1 MAAEKKIVI
10 IDYGLGNIYSINQA
24 CQHFG
29 YNPIVSSKEE
39 DILSADSLILP
50 GVGAFKVAIDQ
61 LNDKGLVDPILEFVK
76 TGKPMMGVCLGM
88 QLLFDESEE
97 FGLHKGLGL
106 IPGSIRKFP
115 SEVNGQK
122 LRVPNI
128 GWNKNFEEKTGVSWD
143 ETPLKETKEDDFLY
157 FIHSF
162 YADPKLPESVL
173 STSDYQGFK
182 YCSSVKHE
190 NVYGFQFH
198 PEKSGEIGLS
208 IFKNFLKL

>member
-1 MAAEKKIVI
+1 MAKEKKIVI

-24 CQHFG
+24 CQYFG
-29 YNPIVSSKEE
+29 YSPIVSSKRE
-39 DILSADSLILP
+39 DILTADSLILP

-61 LNDKGLVDPILEFVK
+61 LHEKGLVDPILEFVK

-97 FGLHKGLGL
+97 FGNHRGLGL
-106 IPGSIRKFP
+106 IPGSIKKFP
-115 SEVNGQK
+115 SEYQGKK

-128 GWNKNFEEKTGVSWD
+128 GWNKIMEEETGIPWKK
-143 ETPLKETKEDDFLY
+143 TPLKEVEKEGFVY

-162 YADPKLPESVL
+162 YADPTDPSTVL
-173 STSDYQGFK
+173 STSLYQDFK
-182 YCSSVKHE
+182 YCSSVNNK

-208 IFKNFLKL
+208 IFKNFLNL